1 MSADINQ
8 TLKDFARFLGE
19 QDKDLKATITTNIGT
34 AKTEAI
40 QAAGTAADS
49 KIGTAKT
56 EIQTAYEAAI
66 AALKTELIGGASEEL
81 DTFKELAEELNK
93 LKEGGSNTPEALLQ
107 KINEIKGIAEGAK
120 TALESVTLQE
130 LKDSYNAALTAA
142 A

>member
-8 TLKDFARFLGE
+8 TLKNFARFLGQ
-19 QDKDLKATITTNIGT
+19 QDKELKSTITTNIGT

-40 QAAGTAADS
+40 QAAGTATDS
-49 KIGTAKT
+49 KIGTAKA

-81 DTFKELAEELNK
+81 DTFKELADELNR
-93 LKEGGSNTPEALLQ
+93 LKGDGSSTPEALLQ
-107 KINEIKGIAEGAK
+107 KINEIKGIAEGTK

-142 A
+142 

>member
-19 QDKDLKATITTNIGT
+19 QDKDLKTTITTNIGT

-49 KIGTAKT
+49 KIGTAKA
-56 EIQTAYEAAI
+56 EMQTAWEAAI
-66 AALKTELIGGASEEL
+66 GALKTELIGGASEEL

-93 LKEGGSNTPEALLQ
+93 LKGDGSNTPEALLQ
-107 KINEIKGIAEGAK
+107 KVNEIKGIAEGTK

>member
-8 TLKDFARFLGE
+8 TLKNFARFLGE
-19 QDKDLKATITTNIGT
+19 QDKELKSTITTNIGT

-40 QAAGTAADS
+40 QAAGTATDS

-81 DTFKELAEELNK
+81 DTFKELADELNR
-93 LKEGGSNTPEALLQ
+93 LKGDGSSTPEALLQ
-107 KINEIKGIAEGAK
+107 KVNEIKGIAEGTK

>member
-8 TLKDFARFLGE
+8 TLKNFARFLGQ
-19 QDKDLKATITTNIGT
+19 QDKELKSTITTNIGT

-40 QAAGTAADS
+40 QAADTATDS
-49 KIGTAKT
+49 KIGTAKA

-81 DTFKELAEELNK
+81 DTFKELADELNR
-93 LKEGGSNTPEALLQ
+93 LKGDGSSTPEALLQ
-107 KINEIKGIAEGAK
+107 KINEIKGIAEGTK

-142 A
+142 

>member
-8 TLKDFARFLGE
+8 TLKDFAKFLGG
-19 QDKDLKATITTNIGT
+19 QDKELKSTITTNIGT

-40 QAAGTAADS
+40 QAAGTATDS
-49 KIGTAKT
+49 KIGTAKA

-81 DTFKELAEELNK
+81 DTFKELADELNR
-93 LKEGGSNTPEALLQ
+93 LKGDGSSTPEALLQ
-107 KINEIKGIAEGAK
+107 KINEIKGIAEGTK